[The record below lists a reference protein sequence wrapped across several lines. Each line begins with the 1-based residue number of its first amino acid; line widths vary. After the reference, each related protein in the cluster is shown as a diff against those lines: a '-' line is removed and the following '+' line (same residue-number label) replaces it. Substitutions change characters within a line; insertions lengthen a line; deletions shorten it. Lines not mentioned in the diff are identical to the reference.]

1 MPRIFRAPR
10 FPFALGLVA
19 LLGLALAA
27 CGSTAPEATT
37 ADRSP
42 DPVATGVTAPA
53 ATTGALPAY
62 DFPTGPAVTVPVG
75 YEPPSD
81 RVDTTGAHLPANG
94 KPTLVFVD
102 AIW

>member
-1 MPRIFRAPR
+1 MPRISRAPR

-19 LLGLALAA
+19 LLALAA

-42 DPVATGVTAPA
+42 DPVATGDAAPA
-53 ATTGALPAY
+53 ATTAALPAY

-75 YEPPSD
+75 YTPPSD

-94 KPTLVFVD
+94 KPTLVIVD